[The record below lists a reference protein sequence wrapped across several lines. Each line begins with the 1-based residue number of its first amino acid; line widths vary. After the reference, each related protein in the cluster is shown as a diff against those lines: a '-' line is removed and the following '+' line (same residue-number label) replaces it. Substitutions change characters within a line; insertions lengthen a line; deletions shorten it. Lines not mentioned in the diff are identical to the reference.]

1 MHGGTLRRVPIVMM
15 KTLLSLLVIGITT
28 VVPSATGAQE
38 FFFLQMSDPQF
49 GMYTGN
55 ASFAQE
61 SANLEFAIAT
71 ANRLRPA
78 FVVMSGDLVNKPG
91 DKAQIEEYLRITHKL
106 DPVIPLY
113 TIAGNHDVGNVP
125 TPESLAAYR
134 QVFGKDYYSFRNGA
148 MEGIVLN
155 SSIIQHPEKVPD
167 EETQQREWLEEELEK
182 AVAEH
187 VRWIVV
193 FQHIPWFLY
202 SADEPD
208 QYFNIPHEARI
219 RYLKIL
225 KESGV
230 QYVFAGHLH
239 QNSEGRDDA
248 FEMVTTGPIGK
259 PLGDAISGIRIVS
272 VSKRGLCHRYYGLGN
287 LPSQIDVK
295 AFAVCSRDTPQ
306 GP

>member
-1 MHGGTLRRVPIVMM
+1 MM
-15 KTLLSLLVIGITT
+15 KTLLSLLVIGTT
-28 VVPSATGAQE
+28 LAVPGAASAQDL
-38 FFFLQMSDPQF
+38 FFLQMSDPQF
-49 GMYTGN
+49 GMYTAN
-55 ASFAQE
+55 AGFAQE
-61 SANLEFAIAT
+61 SANLEFGITT
-71 ANRLRPA
+71 ANRLHPA

-106 DPVIPLY
+106 DPGIPLY
-113 TIAGNHDVGNVP
+113 AVAGNHDVGNVP
-125 TPESLAAYR
+125 TPESLAGYR
-134 QVFGKDYYSFRNGA
+134 QIFGKDYYSFHNGP
-148 MEGIVLN
+148 MEGIVLD
-155 SSIIQHPEKVPD
+155 SSIIQHPEKVMD
-167 EETQQREWLEEELEK
+167 EEVRQREWLEEELKK
-182 AVAEH
+182 AIAER
-187 VRWIVV
+187 VRWIVI
-193 FQHIPWFLY
+193 FQHIPWFLH

-208 QYFNIPHEARI
+208 QYFNIPHEARN

-230 QYVFAGHLH
+230 QYDFAGHLH
-239 QNSEGRDDA
+239 QNSQGKDDA

-272 VSKRGLCHRYYGLGN
+272 VSERGLCHRYYGLGN

>member
-1 MHGGTLRRVPIVMM
+1 MM
-15 KTLLSLLVIGITT
+15 KTLLSLLVIGTT
-28 VVPSATGAQE
+28 LAIPGAAGAQDL
-38 FFFLQMSDPQF
+38 FFLEMSDPQF
-49 GMYTGN
+49 GMYTEN
-55 ASFAQE
+55 AGFAQE

-71 ANRLRPA
+71 ANRLHPA

-106 DPVIPLY
+106 DSGIPLY
-113 TIAGNHDVGNVP
+113 AVAGNHDVGNVP

-134 QVFGKDYYSFRNGA
+134 QVFGKDYYSFHNGP
-148 MEGIVLN
+148 MEGIVLD
-155 SSIIQHPEKVPD
+155 SSIIQHPEKVMD
-167 EETQQREWLEEELEK
+167 EEIRQREWLEEELKK
-182 AVAEH
+182 AIAEH
-187 VRWIVV
+187 VQWIVI
-193 FQHIPWFLY
+193 FQHIPWFLH

-208 QYFNIPHEARI
+208 QYFNIPRETRS

-230 QYVFAGHLH
+230 QYDFAGHFH
-239 QNSEGRDDA
+239 QNSVGEDDG

-272 VSKRGLCHRYYGLGN
+272 VSERGLCHRYYGLGN
-287 LPSQIDVK
+287 LPGQIDVN